1 MQPVA
6 IAALGSGIVMILGVT
21 ATLIRTRHDIK
32 PHRFTINRWVRNGSI
47 PLAGGGL
54 ALGVI
59 SRANGQSP
67 TTHNIL
73 YAVTTTLLLAALL
86 CALIG
91 AAAAS
96 RQWHS
101 NGHA

>member
-1 MQPVA
+1 MQPLA
-6 IAALGSGIVMILGVT
+6 IAALSSGIVMILGVA

-32 PHRFTINRWVRNGSI
+32 PHRFTINRWIRNGSI
-47 PLAGGGL
+47 PLAAGGL

-59 SRANGQSP
+59 SRTSGQLP
-67 TTHNIL
+67 TTYDIL
-73 YAVTTTLLLAALL
+73 YAVATTLLLAALL

-96 RQWHS
+96 WQWHS
-101 NGHA
+101 SGRA